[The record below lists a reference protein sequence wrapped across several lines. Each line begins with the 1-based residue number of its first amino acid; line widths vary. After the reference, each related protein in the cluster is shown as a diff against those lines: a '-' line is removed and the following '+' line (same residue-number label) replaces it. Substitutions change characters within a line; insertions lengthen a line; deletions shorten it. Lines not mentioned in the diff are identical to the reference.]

1 MKKTILFLVTLF
13 ALKLTAIAQQQKEI
27 SIHCVFPKKLNAG
40 DKVNL
45 KVNVSHTLYKEQ
57 TGNLTLELI
66 DATTNKSVD
75 GWFLNIFPFQYF
87 TSIKGENFETQF
99 PFTIPSD
106 YHGKCMLTLKAVCGD
121 AKDSLSHTF
130 TIGSKIVNHE

>member
-66 DATTNKSVD
+66 DAKTNKSVD

-87 TSIKGENFETQF
+87 T
-99 PFTIPSD
+99 TIISFSQIPAPKFHQMQSTSQWNCTT
-106 YHGKCMLTLKAVCGD
+106 YPQEQE
-121 AKDSLSHTF
+121 SR
-130 TIGSKIVNHE
+130 N